1 MATRSTACRSRTSA
15 ISKVSFGTSSPLRAP
30 RCASSSALAATP
42 TPSRVLDRAAGLWTM
57 STRVNRELTMTT
69 RSAVL
74 AAAARLIEKEGVA
87 GLSVREAARRAGVSH
102 NAPYRHF
109 RDRDSLL
116 AGLAEEGAVILERAL
131 EGRSG
136 RELGEA
142 YVRFALAH
150 PQRFRLM
157 FRAGARSGMVERF
170 AAAFAN
176 VSEARVAGL

>member
-1 MATRSTACRSRTSA
+1 
-15 ISKVSFGTSSPLRAP
+15 
-30 RCASSSALAATP
+30 
-42 TPSRVLDRAAGLWTM
+42 
-57 STRVNRELTMTT
+57 MTT

-116 AGLAEEGAVILERAL
+116 AGLAEEGAVLLERAL

-136 RELGEA
+136 RALGEA

-170 AAAFAN
+170 AVAFAN
-176 VSEARVAGL
+176 VSEARVAGLAAWSLVHGLAELAINGCVDGGEIPKILGAMRFAAQRSA

>member
-1 MATRSTACRSRTSA
+1 
-15 ISKVSFGTSSPLRAP
+15 
-30 RCASSSALAATP
+30 
-42 TPSRVLDRAAGLWTM
+42 
-57 STRVNRELTMTT
+57 MTT

-116 AGLAEEGAVILERAL
+116 AGLAEEGSLLLEKAL

-157 FRAGARSGMVERF
+157 FRAGSRSAMLERF
-170 AAAFAN
+170 AAAFAG
-176 VSEARVAGL
+176 VGEPGIAGLAAWSLVHGLAELAINGCVSAEDIPKILGAMRFAAQRSA

>member
-1 MATRSTACRSRTSA
+1 
-15 ISKVSFGTSSPLRAP
+15 
-30 RCASSSALAATP
+30 
-42 TPSRVLDRAAGLWTM
+42 
-57 STRVNRELTMTT
+57 MTT

-74 AAAARLIEKEGVA
+74 AAAARLIEKEGIA

-116 AGLAEEGAVILERAL
+116 AGLAEEGVILLERAL

-136 RELGEA
+136 RDLGEA

-157 FRAGARSGMVERF
+157 FRAGAQGALLERF
-170 AAAFAN
+170 AAAFSGL
-176 VSEARVAGL
+176 SEPRIAGLAAWALVHGLAELAVSRRVSGEEVRKILGAMRFAAQRSA

>member
-1 MATRSTACRSRTSA
+1 
-15 ISKVSFGTSSPLRAP
+15 
-30 RCASSSALAATP
+30 
-42 TPSRVLDRAAGLWTM
+42 
-57 STRVNRELTMTT
+57 MTT

-74 AAAARLIEKEGVA
+74 AAAARLIEKEGIA

-109 RDRDSLL
+109 RDRESLL
-116 AGLAEEGAVILERAL
+116 AGLAQEGFAILEKAL

-136 RELGEA
+136 RDLGEA

-157 FRAGARSGMVERF
+157 FRAGAQTALLDRF
-170 AAAFAN
+170 AAAFAG
-176 VSEARVAGL
+176 VSEQRVAGLAAWALVHGIAELAINGCVATEDVPRILGAMRFAVVC

>member
-1 MATRSTACRSRTSA
+1 
-15 ISKVSFGTSSPLRAP
+15 
-30 RCASSSALAATP
+30 
-42 TPSRVLDRAAGLWTM
+42 
-57 STRVNRELTMTT
+57 MTT

-142 YVRFALAH
+142 YVRFALEH

-170 AAAFAN
+170 AAAFAGMT
-176 VSEARVAGL
+176 EPRMAGLAAWSLVHGLAELAINGCVDREEIPKILGAMRFAAQRSA

>member
-1 MATRSTACRSRTSA
+1 
-15 ISKVSFGTSSPLRAP
+15 
-30 RCASSSALAATP
+30 
-42 TPSRVLDRAAGLWTM
+42 
-57 STRVNRELTMTT
+57 MTT

-74 AAAARLIEKEGVA
+74 AAAARLIEKEGIA

-116 AGLAEEGAVILERAL
+116 AGLAEEGVVLLEKAL
-131 EGRSG
+131 AGRSG
-136 RELGEA
+136 RELAEA

-157 FRAGARSGMVERF
+157 LRAAGAQAALLERF
-170 AAAFAN
+170 AAAFVG
-176 VSEARVAGL
+176 VSEPRLAGLAAWSLVHGIAELAINGCVTAEEIPSILGAMRFAAQRSA

>member
-1 MATRSTACRSRTSA
+1 
-15 ISKVSFGTSSPLRAP
+15 
-30 RCASSSALAATP
+30 
-42 TPSRVLDRAAGLWTM
+42 
-57 STRVNRELTMTT
+57 MTT

-116 AGLAEEGAVILERAL
+116 AGLAEEGAVLLERAL

-136 RELGEA
+136 RALGEA

-176 VSEARVAGL
+176 VREARVAGLAAWSLVHGLAELAINGCLDGEEIPKILGAMRFAAQRSA